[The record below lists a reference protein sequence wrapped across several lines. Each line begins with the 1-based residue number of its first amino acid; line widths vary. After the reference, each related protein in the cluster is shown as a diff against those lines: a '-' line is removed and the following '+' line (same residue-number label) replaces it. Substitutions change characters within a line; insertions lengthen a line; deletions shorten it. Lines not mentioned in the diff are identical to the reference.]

1 MPINPVVGTK
11 SQPLVYS
18 HFAPPSQGHTTH
30 TMIWHTRITLLSSLS
45 SSKSKN
51 SERFEASPVSFC
63 NLKIQYKHK
72 NNLIVSFCNLKSAWN
87 VSTNSSSKHSDLK
100 ISMVSQTTNLTS
112 ADLLHWLSLF
122 LISYLSLWFEKSTH
136 LLSSLGSGGSYNLCC
151 FWDRRRQR

>member
-1 MPINPVVGTK
+1 MVQNHNPWFIPIL
-11 SQPLVYS
+11 PL
-18 HFAPPSQGHTTH
+18 PPKDTLHIPWFDIHELLSSP
-30 TMIWHTRITLLSSLS
+30 LLSSLS